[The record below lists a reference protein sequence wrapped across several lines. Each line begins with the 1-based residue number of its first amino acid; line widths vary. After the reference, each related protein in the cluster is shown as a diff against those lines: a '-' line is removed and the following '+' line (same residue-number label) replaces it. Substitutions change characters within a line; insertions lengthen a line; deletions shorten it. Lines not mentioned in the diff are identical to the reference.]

1 MQVAFFEVDPQ
12 AETQLRSLLATLNG
26 VEATFYPE
34 PLDQDTAR
42 LAQGAG
48 AISVFVHSSVT
59 REVLSRLPDLK
70 LVLTRSTGYDHVDL
84 KTCAERGIT
93 ACNVPSY
100 GSRTV
105 AEFAFALI
113 LGLSRRAFD
122 AYRRVKDSNDFD
134 ANHFEGFDLY
144 GKTLGVVG
152 TGRIGQ
158 HVIEIGRGFGMTVLG
173 FDAYPNQTL
182 ASRLGFSYVPFEE
195 LLGKSD
201 VVTLHVPYNDQTHHL
216 INRSNIS
223 SFKRG
228 SLLINTARGEV
239 VETEAILG
247 GIRDGTLRGAGLDVL
262 EAEKQIGK
270 ESDLLAKE
278 EEPTH
283 VIKTLLEDR
292 VLIDLPQ
299 VAVTPHIAFNTTEA
313 RAEINRVTVENLAA
327 FVSGKPQN
335 TVGR

>member
-1 MQVAFFEVDPQ
+1 MKVIFFEADR
-12 AETQLRSLLATLNG
+12 ETEEQLRSALASLKDAE
-26 VEATFYPE
+26 VVFHPE

-42 LAQGAG
+42 LAQDA
-48 AISVFVHSSVT
+48 AAVSVFVHSSVT
-59 REVLSRLPDLK
+59 REVLARLPELK
-70 LVLTRSTGYDHVDL
+70 LVLARSTGYDHVDL
-84 KTCAERGIT
+84 KACAERGVTI
-93 ACNVPSY
+93 CNVPSY

-158 HVIEIGRGFGMTVLG
+158 HVVEIGRGFGMTVLG

-239 VETEAILG
+239 VETEAILA
-247 GIRDGTLRGAGLDVL
+247 GIRDGTLRGVGLDVL

-283 VIKTLLEDR
+283 VIKTLLEDH

-313 RAEINRVTVENLAA
+313 RAEIARVTIENLAA

-335 TVGR
+335 SVGR